1 MATQATYHVLE
12 LTFHSQATPST
23 VYPVL
28 LSCGSE
34 LILIDTGYP
43 GQMDALAE
51 AFSLHGYTLAHLNHI
66 LMTHHD
72 IDHIGN
78 LKALRSLDNGQ
89 GITVWAHETEA
100 PYIDGRQTP
109 VKITMF
115 EPKLDQ
121 LPPAMR
127 EMILKM
133 KLVFSASFAPVD
145 QLFKD
150 GQRLPWGDIEVIHT
164 PGHTPGHIC
173 LYIPESKTLIAGDL
187 LIVKDGQLDLLEDHI
202 QYQLSLC
209 QDSLQKLT
217 AYDIETVICYHG
229 GVYQTKINEGIKD
242 LIQTRFS
249 AELQ

>member
-1 MATQATYHVLE
+1 MATQATYHILE
-12 LTFHSQATPST
+12 LTTQSQATPST

-28 LSCGSE
+28 LSSGSE

-51 AFSLHGYTLAHLNHI
+51 AFSINGYTLPQLDHI
-66 LMTHHD
+66 LLTHHD

-78 LKALRSLDNGQ
+78 LKALLSRDIDQ
-89 GITVWAHETEA
+89 DITVWAHEAEA
-100 PYIDGRQTP
+100 PYIDGSLTP

-115 EPKLDQ
+115 ESRLDQ
-121 LPPAMR
+121 LPPGMG
-127 EMILKM
+127 EMIVKM
-133 KLVFSASFAPVD
+133 KLGFNASFAPVD
-145 QLFKD
+145 QLLKD
-150 GQRLPWGDIEVIHT
+150 SQRLPWGNIQVIHT

-187 LIVKDGQLDLLEDHI
+187 LIVKDSQLDLLEDHI

-209 QDSLQKLT
+209 RDSLQKLT
-217 AYDIETVICYHG
+217 AYDIETVVCYHG
-229 GVYQTKINEGIKD
+229 GMFHTKINERIKD

-249 AELQ
+249 TEL